1 MHVPLCKHLEH
12 TGSRKLKREML
23 ASKKVDAGSRECP
36 AVTCTVAPMGIS
48 SINYALMLE
57 MPCSDH
63 WNPEPP
69 SCVISH
75 NFRKEMD
82 ALSKVEYR
90 NRSDDIG

>member
-1 MHVPLCKHLEH
+1 MHVLLCKHLEH
-12 TGSRKLKREML
+12 TGSCKLKREML

-36 AVTCTVAPMGIS
+36 AVTRTVAPMGIS

-69 SCVISH
+69 HSGSCGVRMTRDPLGS
-75 NFRKEMD
+75 
-82 ALSKVEYR
+82 VEYR